1 MARERETEI
10 LTVANVR
17 DTGEILFNE
26 RQQIFTSS
34 GSVKASELKDLIKR
48 KIPVRATLEI

>member
-17 DTGEILFNE
+17 KSGEILFNE
-26 RQQIFTSS
+26 RQQIFTPA
-34 GSVKASELKDLIKR
+34 GSVNGSELTDLR
-48 KIPVRATLEI
+48 